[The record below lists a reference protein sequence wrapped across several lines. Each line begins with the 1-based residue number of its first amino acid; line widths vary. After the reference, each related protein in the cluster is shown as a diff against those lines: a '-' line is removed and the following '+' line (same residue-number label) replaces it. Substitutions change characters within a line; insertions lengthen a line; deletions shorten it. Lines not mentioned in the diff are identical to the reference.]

1 MEALPEI
8 HALTPFDPSKDYAVG
23 MHVTLDSSAAT
34 ITDRAIAT
42 IEHIEG
48 ELTYRAEVGDIMQYV
63 DAKRVSTFY
72 SVEWTEDS
80 IEYYRGRYLSEREV
94 LQAFDL
100 KDILAALDR
109 KQAARAARGRFALV
123 CLGVSIFAFVV
134 WGMSFGAGK
143 LISQNSVDVTR
154 IGPDGVRFGPIK
166 LDPSNR
172 VHRLEIN
179 GQMQN
184 LSLDL
189 RRPRDRRRRRV
200 LQRPGRPW
208 DESGT
213 IRRLLARI

>member
-1 MEALPEI
+1 
-8 HALTPFDPSKDYAVG
+8 
-23 MHVTLDSSAAT
+23 
-34 ITDRAIAT
+34 
-42 IEHIEG
+42 
-48 ELTYRAEVGDIMQYV
+48 MQYV

-109 KQAARAARGRFALV
+109 KHARAARGRFALV

-184 LSLDL
+184 SVWISG
-189 RRPRDRRRRRV
+189 V
-200 LQRPGRPW
+200 LETAGGDEFFNAQGDPGMKAVR
-208 DESGT
+208 SG
-213 IRRLLARI
+213 RLLARI